1 MHAGRKRAVWLV
13 AALAAVLL
21 CAASGHHVFC
31 RTRTIAVSSSDGGR
45 FLITPASLRE
55 AINGRKGCKIAYRK
69 GTNAGEVLLAQHF
82 LDCEPSLLVASTN
95 GTDLL
100 CLYSTDT
107 HLCLLKIIPQQS
119 SKPFKANSDLAWI
132 VQSSFCA
139 IESGDFRE
147 WKEVQDFLRNAPQEQ
162 YRRQT
167 VWVLRLGTGRYER
180 RGLLESVDE
189 YIERLQPTR
198 SWFGW

>member
-31 RTRTIAVSSSDGGR
+31 RT
-45 FLITPASLRE
+45 
-55 AINGRKGCKIAYRK
+55 
-69 GTNAGEVLLAQHF
+69 
-82 LDCEPSLLVASTN
+82 
-95 GTDLL
+95 LL
-100 CLYSTDT
+100 CLYLTDT